1 MVVMK
6 KLLIATFLV
15 LGILGTSS
23 GTANAQEIPLSEKQQ
38 LIEQKVEVVE
48 QKMNLLTNTA
58 EELASLE
65 EKKVTLLEQL
75 EAESKSIEELKQKVE
90 EKRAR
95 AEAER
100 KRLEELKKMF
110 VRVDR
115 YASNSA
121 GNTYAPGNCTWYA
134 KSRRPDLPNSLGNAN
149 TWYYRAQ
156 ALGWNVGSTPK
167 KGAVATTTAGGLGHV
182 AIVDGVSLDGQFV
195 TITEM
200 NYRGLYSMNTRTV
213 HYTEFKY
220 IYELN

>member
-1 MVVMK
+1 MK
-6 KLLIATFLV
+6 KITRFIFAALLVILA
-15 LGILGTSS
+15 LGIFSDPVY
-23 GTANAQEIPLSEKQQ
+23 AEEIPLSEKREI
-38 LIEQKVEVVE
+38 IEQKVEVVE
-48 QKMNLLTNTA
+48 QKENLLTTTT
-58 EELASLE
+58 EEIENLE
-65 EKKVTLLEQL
+65 ARKQELLERL
-75 EAESKSIEELKQKVE
+75 ENESKSIEELKQKVE

-121 GNTYAPGNCTWYA
+121 GNTYAPGNCTWYV

-156 ALGWNVGSTPK
+156 ALGWNVGLTPK
-167 KGAVATTTAGGLGHV
+167 KGAVATTTAGPLGHV
-182 AIVDGVSLDGQFV
+182 AIVDGVSLDGQWV

-213 HYTEFKY
+213 HYTTFKY